1 MQLAHYFPWPTP
13 FREIGRLTQMQNI
26 TVLGGSGFIGTR
38 LIRRLSVNK
47 QLRVNIIDKL
57 PSRSFSD
64 LVTLCDVRSLEDL
77 RSYIPE
83 KSVIINHR
91 DDVSPVT
98 LYGEVNIGGAINICQ
113 IATEKK
119 IQRIIF
125 TSTVAVYGFAPI
137 GTDESGKISPFN
149 HYGRTKY
156 EAEKVFMACQAED
169 PHERTLVIIRP
180 TAVFGE
186 QNRGNV
192 YNLLKQVASARMI
205 MVGDGKNRKSIA
217 YVENVAAF
225 IEYAINFKPGIHLYN
240 YIDKPDF
247 SMDSLVKYIN
257 KILGR
262 PEKIKYR
269 LPYTLGLLI
278 GYMYDIVAAIIGKPL
293 NISSIRVKKFSTNS
307 VYHSSID
314 KTGFV
319 APIPIDQALER
330 TVRYEFIES
339 HVQEGVFYTE

>member
-1 MQLAHYFPWPTP
+1 
-13 FREIGRLTQMQNI
+13 MQNI
-26 TVLGGSGFIGTR
+26 IVIGGSGFIGTR
-38 LIRRLSVNK
+38 LIHRLSVNK
-47 QLRVNIIDKL
+47 QLKVNIIDKS

-64 LVTLCDVRSLEDL
+64 LVTLCDVRSLEHL
-77 RSYIPE
+77 RKHIPDE
-83 KSVIINHR
+83 SIIINLAAEHR
-91 DDVSPVT
+91 DNVTPIT
-98 LYGEVNIGGAINICQ
+98 LYDEVNIGGATNICN
-113 IATEKK
+113 IAREKK
-119 IQRIIF
+119 IKRIIF
-125 TSTVAVYGFAPI
+125 TSSVAVYGFALI

-156 EAEKVFMACQAED
+156 EAEIVFRTWQAED

-192 YNLLKQVASARMI
+192 YNLLKAVASSRMI
-205 MVGDGKNRKSIA
+205 MVGKGENRKSIA

-225 IEYAINFKPGIHLYN
+225 IEYSINFKPGVHLYN

-247 SMDSLVKYIN
+247 SMNSLVKIIN

-262 PEKIKYR
+262 HERIKYR

-278 GYMYDIVAAIIGKPL
+278 GNMYDIVAAIIGKPL
-293 NISSIRVKKFSTNS
+293 NISSIRVKKFCSNS
-307 VYHSSID
+307 VYHSSVNT
-314 KTGFV
+314 TGFV
-319 APIPIDQALER
+319 PPIPLDQALEK

-339 HVQEGVFYTE
+339 HSQENLFHTE